1 MLLCLYYVRIVL
13 IVNALNNFSY
23 VLCNYSIKRIY
34 YKQKRF
40 KREYLIRFKEITFMN
55 YWEKTTAIT
64 IMMIVIIIIT
74 IILII
79 IIIIIIIIKIIV
91 IVIIIIII
99 INKRDKWSIK
109 TTILNFWT
117 RFFMD
122 HHSQFQVLFEH
133 WQITNSNKIMSLK
146 RLLSCVIESQLY
158 LKAIVK

>member
-1 MLLCLYYVRIVL
+1 
-13 IVNALNNFSY
+13 
-23 VLCNYSIKRIY
+23 
-34 YKQKRF
+34 
-40 KREYLIRFKEITFMN
+40 MN

-74 IILII
+74 IIL

-146 RLLSCVIESQLY
+146 RLL
-158 LKAIVK
+158 